1 MGNNLELLINEKTNN
16 KFDFKIKSAT
26 LSKKTGKCLVEL
38 FYKDGVI
45 LSKSERVEVENL
57 IVGFLPSGFA
67 YDIKFIKNFVVNESV
82 LDSVKEFMHCHFPSI
97 LFDIVKVDCENQDK
111 KVVLSI
117 EKSLIEYVKEKKLKE
132 KLEKQLIDKFN
143 QQINVEIEQNLNNRI
158 ETLEIPD
165 DDIPEFDTVVER
177 FIEVDQV
184 EPFIGELQ
192 DNKAFYIKDK
202 KEPGLEVVFCG
213 RVSFFKEYS
222 YNVKPRKKE
231 YFSAR
236 RQL

>member
-1 MGNNLELLINEKTNN
+1 MGNNLEILINEKTNN

-111 KVVLSI
+111 KTYRYQKYNTS
-117 EKSLIEYVKEKKLKE
+117 
-132 KLEKQLIDKFN
+132 KQRYFIRFFH
-143 QQINVEIEQNLNNRI
+143 LNI
-158 ETLEIPD
+158 
-165 DDIPEFDTVVER
+165 
-177 FIEVDQV
+177 
-184 EPFIGELQ
+184 
-192 DNKAFYIKDK
+192 
-202 KEPGLEVVFCG
+202 
-213 RVSFFKEYS
+213 
-222 YNVKPRKKE
+222 
-231 YFSAR
+231 
-236 RQL
+236 